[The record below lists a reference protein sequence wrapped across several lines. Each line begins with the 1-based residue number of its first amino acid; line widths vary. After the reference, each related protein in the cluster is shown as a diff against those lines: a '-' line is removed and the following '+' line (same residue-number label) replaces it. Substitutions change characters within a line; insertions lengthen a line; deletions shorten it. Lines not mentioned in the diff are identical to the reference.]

1 MILCA
6 YITSGPARNKLSDPT
21 GPLDR
26 LRRNLED
33 LHAIATSNG
42 GNRAFGLPGYKASVD
57 YVLERLQ
64 QPGFETLTSWVQP
77 FNHTFNEVR
86 SISVTGPDGE
96 DEEVVALIYN
106 PGTPLPDGITAP
118 LIDTPVDD
126 ERGAYLSVA
135 DLFPC
140 VILVFRRL

>member
-1 MILCA
+1 M
-6 YITSGPARNKLSDPT
+6 
-21 GPLDR
+21 
-26 LRRNLED
+26 RRNLED
-33 LHAIATSNG
+33 LNEIATSNG

-77 FNHTFNEVR
+77 LNHTFSQVL

-106 PGTPLPDGITAP
+106 PATPLPDGITAP

-126 ERGAYLSVA
+126 ERGEYFVLDPFIVAPLPSSEAPNNLLAHTHIRFRVLRRSVGGH
-135 DLFPC
+135 
-140 VILVFRRL
+140 